1 MEDRDE
7 DADRWSGHFDGLD
20 WLHWQLARMV
30 EQRFEAPFSPRE
42 REWYRELIR
51 REVSQVA
58 TARRL

>member
-1 MEDRDE
+1 MQNRAE
-7 DADRWSGHFDGLD
+7 DADRWAGHLDGVD

-51 REVSQVA
+51 QEVNQVA
-58 TARRL
+58 TSRRG